1 MFYIDL
7 SVVEPYIKYLK
18 RYRHKLTKF
27 VEKNDLNFSSVRKY
41 FDDANIEKFISA
53 TSEINTTLEMMIS
66 SIDDYATTMKKE
78 AAAYRNYLGR
88 K

>member
-7 SVVEPYIKYLK
+7 SIVEPYIKYLR

-27 VEKNDLNFSSVRKY
+27 IEKNDLNFSNVRKQ
-41 FDDANIEKFISA
+41 FDDTNVEKFIS
-53 TSEINTTLEMMIS
+53 TTNEINNILEMTIS
-66 SIDDYATTMKKE
+66 TIDDYATTMKKE
-78 AAAYRNYLGR
+78 AVAYRKYLGG